1 MRKGATKKDIEMNGT
16 KLKKFKD
23 TFRDRPPVQ
32 PVQPVP
38 SVTTRADA
46 LVVRVEHWTP
56 KGDCT
61 ERGDKERYRNES
73 DQKRETSL

>member
-1 MRKGATKKDIEMNGT
+1 MHLPPGDKTFSQKK
-16 KLKKFKD
+16 K
-23 TFRDRPPVQ
+23 RDKPYRFLNPRYLFLHQ
-32 PVQPVP
+32 
-38 SVTTRADA
+38 TRADA

-56 KGDCT
+56 EGDCT